1 MSNDITKQDDKF
13 DNPFGEYL
21 TDSLD
26 VMIEGSVDSGQLSN
40 ISSTLLSQGGLG
52 ARIEISKKGSI
63 VIKDENG
70 DDRVIIGYID
80 D

>member
-26 VMIEGSVDSGQLSN
+26 
-40 ISSTLLSQGGLG
+40 
-52 ARIEISKKGSI
+52 IEIEEVYKLSTY
-63 VIKDENG
+63 NG
-70 DDRVIIGYID
+70 TGNLPVADYFQR
-80 D
+80 